1 MGVDGRFAPRP
12 PGVPGSPEG
21 GGRRRADVEGGLVV
35 WFEVDT
41 GELGLARGAVVA
53 CAAQVA
59 ADVDELGRHLAEL
72 RASWQ
77 GEAAGAF
84 EVAMA
89 RWEAVHEQV
98 RAALGEVGYALEVT
112 GRAYDEAE
120 GSARRLFTD

>member
-1 MGVDGRFAPRP
+1 M
-12 PGVPGSPEG
+12 
-21 GGRRRADVEGGLVV
+21 

-41 GELGLARGAVVA
+41 GELGRARGAVGA

-59 ADVDELGRHLAEL
+59 ADVDELGCHLARL

-77 GEAAGAF
+77 GDAAGAF
-84 EVAMA
+84 EGVMM

-98 RAALGEVGYALEVT
+98 RSALGEVGYALEVT

-120 GSARRLFTD
+120 GSARHLFAD

>member
-1 MGVDGRFAPRP
+1 M
-12 PGVPGSPEG
+12 
-21 GGRRRADVEGGLVV
+21 

-41 GELGLARGAVVA
+41 GELARARGAVGA

-59 ADVDELGRHLAEL
+59 ADVDQLGRHLAEL
-72 RASWQ
+72 GASWQ

-84 EVAMA
+84 EAVMT

-98 RAALGEVGYALEVT
+98 RSALGDVGYALEVT

-120 GSARRLFTD
+120 GSARGLFEE

>member
-1 MGVDGRFAPRP
+1 
-12 PGVPGSPEG
+12 
-21 GGRRRADVEGGLVV
+21 V

-41 GELGLARGAVVA
+41 ADLGSARVAVGA
-53 CAAQVA
+53 CASQVA

-72 RASWQ
+72 RATWQ

-84 EVAMA
+84 EAVMA

-98 RAALGEVGYALEVT
+98 RAALGDVEHALELT

-120 GSARRLFTD
+120 GSARRLFAD